1 MVFCFDVFSYWVIS
15 RKKACSLGLTFTKS
29 RGFRCDTAAQ
39 SPERAES
46 IKSRGIS
53 SSPNTER
60 TLPKTSIS
68 PSSASPY
75 REGTGTEEEEKD
87 YWKVRLKVEEA
98 MNLCQLNESARKHG
112 DDWDLVS
119 KNVQTKSKLECISK
133 LMHLPF
139 GDLMLGAGPR
149 KGGFL
154 DLISDV
160 SNSKQAEVASNESLE
175 YVKAEEPSSEVQ
187 NKDQQNGD
195 ANFCCWKLYD
205 ATGT

>member
-1 MVFCFDVFSYWVIS
+1 
-15 RKKACSLGLTFTKS
+15 
-29 RGFRCDTAAQ
+29 
-39 SPERAES
+39 
-46 IKSRGIS
+46 
-53 SSPNTER
+53 
-60 TLPKTSIS
+60 
-68 PSSASPY
+68 
-75 REGTGTEEEEKD
+75 
-87 YWKVRLKVEEA
+87 
-98 MNLCQLNESARKHG
+98 
-112 DDWDLVS
+112 
-119 KNVQTKSKLECISK
+119 
-133 LMHLPF
+133 MHLPF

-205 ATGT
+205 ATEMLIAMLIMKKRIKALNNQNLQGINFKKKRMI